1 MKRRKIS
8 ERDRQV
14 AAAILTEFMFV
25 RDMDDVSKTWD
36 DVYERYDLRDDPFT
50 YAPVSPGEYAK
61 SSLEYQKQ
69 VMIERYGHCDGLE

>member
-14 AAAILTEFMFV
+14 AAEILTEFMFV

-50 YAPVSPGEYAK
+50 YTPVSPGEYAK
-61 SSLEYQKQ
+61 NSLEYQKQ